1 MTFRS
6 EFGIHEVP
14 QRPEPLQ
21 AATPQGETF
30 RQMQPDPKHSSSAE
44 IRMAYQLFQSHS
56 LARKVFLDQ
65 TLGSKN
71 GGDCPLVGE
80 NGNIP
85 RPQRDVKDFRH
96 TFWIT
101 AAHGWI

>member
-56 LARKVFLDQ
+56 LGKCSSTKLWVQKMVGTA
-65 TLGSKN
+65 
-71 GGDCPLVGE
+71 PLL
-80 NGNIP
+80 
-85 RPQRDVKDFRH
+85 VKMA
-96 TFWIT
+96 TFHVLKGLLKT
-101 AAHGWI
+101 SDTPSG